1 MKTKFAL
8 VILAILLSVRPAFAQ
23 FGSGIVF
30 DPTNYKNA
38 VLRYIQLQQ
47 QLAQLRQ
54 TYTTLTQQYQFLQYQ
69 AKQIQDMARYR
80 ATYGPWLNLSAP
92 NTYGNTSGWVTGVNT
107 GNQQI
112 VSNGYHQVAPLVNTA
127 NGVNLGTSQEQIQS
141 ATALEELTEGTTING
156 MTTVGQ
162 LRMNA
167 AQLDQQIKHLEDDSL
182 SSTPNL
188 NTQIAVLNKIN
199 AANMILIHQM
209 QDTNKL
215 LVAMVEQ
222 QMLASQ
228 RQREAHVGFINDEIQ
243 RRKDFDQAMSFT
255 TNVSRPEQKPIRL
268 P

>member
-8 VILAILLSVRPAFAQ
+8 VTLAILLSVRPAFAQ
-23 FGSGIVF
+23 LGSGIVF

-92 NTYGNTSGWVTGVNT
+92 NTYGNTSSWVTGVNT

-112 VSNGYHQVAPLVNTA
+112 ASNGYHQVVPLVSTA
-127 NGVNLGTSQEQIQS
+127 NGVNLGTSQAQIQS

-182 SSTPNL
+182 SSAPNL
-188 NTQIAVLNKIN
+188 NTQTAVLNKIN
-199 AANMILIHQM
+199 AGNMILIHQM

-243 RRKDFDQAMSFT
+243 RRKDFAQAMSFT
-255 TNVSRPEQKPIRL
+255 ANVSRPEQKPIRL

>member
-8 VILAILLSVRPAFAQ
+8 VTLAILLSVRPAFAQ

-69 AKQIQDMARYR
+69 ARQIQNMARYR
-80 ATYGPWLNLSAP
+80 SVYGPWLNLTAP
-92 NTYGNTSGWVTGVNT
+92 NTYGNTADWVLGMNT

-112 VSNGYHQVAPLVNTA
+112 ISNAYRQIAPAVSTA
-127 NGVNLGTSQEQIQS
+127 NGVDLGTSQVQIQN

-156 MTTVGQ
+156 MATVGQ
-162 LRMNA
+162 LRTNS
-167 AQLDQQIKHLEDDSL
+167 AQLEQQIKNLENDSL
-182 SSTPNL
+182 SSAPDL
-188 NTQIAVLNKIN
+188 NTQTAVLNKIN
-199 AANMILIHQM
+199 AANMILIRQM

-215 LVAMVEQ
+215 LVALLEQ
-222 QMLASQ
+222 QMLAGQ

-255 TNVSRPEQKPIRL
+255 TNVSRPEQTPIRL

>member
-1 MKTKFAL
+1 MKTKFAF
-8 VILAILLSVRPAFAQ
+8 VTLAILLSVRPAFAQ

-54 TYTTLTQQYQFLQYQ
+54 TYTTLNQQYQFLQYQ
-69 AKQIQDMARYR
+69 AKQIQDMTRYR
-80 ATYGPWLNLSAP
+80 AIYRPWLNLAAP
-92 NTYGNTSGWVTGVNT
+92 NTYGNTADWVQGVNS

-112 VSNGYHQVAPLVNTA
+112 ISNGYRQVAPTVTTA
-127 NGVNLGTSQEQIQS
+127 NGVNLGTSQAQIQS
-141 ATALEELTEGTTING
+141 ATALEELTEGTTVNG

-162 LRMNA
+162 LRMNS
-167 AQLDQQIKHLEDDSL
+167 AQLDRQIKNLENDSL
-182 SSTPNL
+182 SSAPDL
-188 NTQIAVLNKIN
+188 NTQTAVLNKIN
-199 AANMILIHQM
+199 AANLILIHQM
-209 QDTNKL
+209 EDTNQL
-215 LVAMVEQ
+215 LVAMLEQ

-243 RRKDFDQAMSFT
+243 RRKDFGQAMSFT
-255 TNVSRPEQKPIRL
+255 NNVSRPEQTPIRL